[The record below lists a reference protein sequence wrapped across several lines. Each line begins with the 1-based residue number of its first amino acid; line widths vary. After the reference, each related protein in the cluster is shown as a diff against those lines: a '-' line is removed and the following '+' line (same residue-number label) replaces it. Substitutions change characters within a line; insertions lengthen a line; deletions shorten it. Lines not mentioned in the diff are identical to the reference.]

1 MRKLISTCM
10 CFLLIVPAFAGVGFA
25 SENDITV
32 ETLALEEPN
41 SIDPLTWFVLTVMA
55 WGVHKILDMGY
66 WKLIEVEVTL
76 RRNYATYIEALNATW
91 ELTIEAKRE
100 LLARYPLVVHDGESS
115 AITEEC
121 RLTPYGKGSFV
132 LE

>member
-1 MRKLISTCM
+1 MRKLISICM
-10 CFLLIVPAFAGVGFA
+10 CFLLIVPTFTGVTLA

-32 ETLALEEPN
+32 ETLALEEPQ
-41 SIDPLTWFVLTVMA
+41 DLLTWFALTVIA

-66 WKLIEVEVTL
+66 WRLIEVEVTL
-76 RRNYATYIEALNATW
+76 RRNYATYIEALDAVW
-91 ELTIEAKRE
+91 ELTMEAKQE
-100 LLARYPLVVHDGESS
+100 LSARYPLVVHCGESS

-121 RLTPYGKGSFV
+121 RLRPYVKGSFV